1 MNERFDGFSVNI
13 FLDDDGD
20 WLAHL
25 VELPEVSAFA
35 DTPEKAFEELYI
47 AWGGVKEAY
56 IALGRPV
63 PVSPKVK
70 DFSGQFSVR
79 IDKRVHKALAIEAA
93 ESGITLNALVAQKLY
108 GATQQKDPHKSA

>member
-35 DTPEKAFEELYI
+35 DT
-47 AWGGVKEAY
+47 
-56 IALGRPV
+56 ALQNLIKP
-63 PVSPKVK
+63 
-70 DFSGQFSVR
+70 
-79 IDKRVHKALAIEAA
+79 A
-93 ESGITLNALVAQKLY
+93 
-108 GATQQKDPHKSA
+108 